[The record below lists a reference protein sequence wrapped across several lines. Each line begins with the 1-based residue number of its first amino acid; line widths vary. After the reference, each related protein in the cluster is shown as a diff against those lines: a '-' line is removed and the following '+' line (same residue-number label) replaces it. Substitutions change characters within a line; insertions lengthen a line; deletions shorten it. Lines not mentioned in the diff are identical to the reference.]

1 MPSANETNRSYR
13 RGAIMGLTMA
23 EAFILIAFALLLLFF
38 FLQRQANTEAMHAFR
53 SLSEERRKAVGESIL
68 DGSLTAFLIL
78 RERGVDFSTPEEHER
93 PEENWRFI
101 AQDEV
106 LRIVDGV
113 SGLSPALQNEIA
125 DIFERED
132 ARDLLDLAVILGEA
146 ELEEREI
153 DYILELAEE
162 SEMSVEQILETS
174 ELKKEIDRRGTSIEE
189 LAEAAVELEA
199 QEQEGRFRE
208 EIADKIRAAA
218 ERQEELVAALQRELG
233 DLVEEAGGRID
244 PTSGSI
250 ILPDEVLFEQ
260 GEASITQEQR
270 NFLND
275 ICEPWLHQLNIS
287 DADIS
292 EAKIE
297 GHASSEW
304 NPDSDAREAYL
315 GNLDLSQRRSQ
326 AVLRECMDLVID
338 PELLEWARSHLIAV
352 GYSSVRPVMR
362 DGEENRI
369 ASRRV
374 VFSATPNRES
384 LIEDI
389 ETEANKPQGDR

>member
-1 MPSANETNRSYR
+1 MSSASETNRSYR

-38 FLQRQANTEAMHAFR
+38 FLQRQANTEAMQAFR
-53 SLSEERRKAVGESIL
+53 SLSEERRQAVGESIL

-78 RERGVDFSTPEEHER
+78 RERGVDFSTPEEHEM

-106 LRIVDGV
+106 LRIVDVV
-113 SGLSPALQNEIA
+113 SGLPPALLSEIA
-125 DIFERED
+125 DIFESED
-132 ARDLLDLAVILGEA
+132 ARGLLDLAIILGEA
-146 ELEEREI
+146 ELEEREM

-162 SEMSVEQILETS
+162 SEMSMKQIVQTS
-174 ELKKEIDRRGTSIEE
+174 EFIKEIDRRGTSVEE
-189 LAEAAVELEA
+189 LAEAAVDLEA

-233 DLVEEAGGRID
+233 SLVEEAGGRID
-244 PTSGSI
+244 PSTGEI
-250 ILPDEVLFEQ
+250 IFPGVLFEQ
-260 GEASITQEQR
+260 GEASITQER
-270 NFLND
+270 RDFLNEF
-275 ICEPWLHQLNIS
+275 CEPWLNLLRLS
-287 DADIS
+287 SVDIF
-292 EAKIE
+292 EVKIE

-304 NPDSDAREAYL
+304 NPDSGVREAYL

-326 AVLRECMDLVID
+326 AVLRECMDLVNE
-338 PELLEWARSHLIAV
+338 PELLDWAMSHMIAV
-352 GYSSVRPVMR
+352 GYSSARTVSQNGQE
-362 DGEENRI
+362 DRI

-374 VFSATPNRES
+374 VFSATANRES
-384 LIEDI
+384 LIEEI

>member
-1 MPSANETNRSYR
+1 MSSANETNRSYR

-38 FLQRQANTEAMHAFR
+38 FLQRQANTEAMQAFR
-53 SLSEERRKAVGESIL
+53 SLSEERRQAVGDSIL

-106 LRIVDGV
+106 LRIIDGV
-113 SGLSPALQNEIA
+113 SGLPPALQNEIA
-125 DIFERED
+125 DIFESEE
-132 ARDLLDLAVILGEA
+132 ARDLLELAIILGDA

-162 SEMSVEQILETS
+162 SEMTVEQIVQTS
-174 ELKKEIDRRGTSIEE
+174 VFKKEIDRRGTSIEE
-189 LAEAAVELEA
+189 LAEAADELEA

-233 DLVEEAGGRID
+233 SLVEEAGGRID
-244 PTSGSI
+244 PSTGEI
-250 ILPDEVLFEQ
+250 IFPGVLFEQ
-260 GEASITQEQR
+260 GEASITRER
-270 NFLND
+270 RDFLNEF
-275 ICEPWLHQLNIS
+275 CEPWLNLLRLS
-287 DADIS
+287 SVDIY
-292 EAKIE
+292 EVKIE

-304 NPDSDAREAYL
+304 NPDSGVREAYL

-326 AVLRECMDLVID
+326 AVLRECMDLVND
-338 PELLEWARSHLIAV
+338 PELLDWAMNHMIAV
-352 GYSSVRPVMR
+352 GYSSARTVSQNGQE
-362 DGEENRI
+362 DRI

-374 VFSATPNRES
+374 VFSATANRES
-384 LIEDI
+384 LIEEI

>member
-1 MPSANETNRSYR
+1 MSSANETNRSYR

-38 FLQRQANTEAMHAFR
+38 FLQRQANTEAMQAFR
-53 SLSEERRKAVGESIL
+53 SLSEERRQAVGESIL

-125 DIFERED
+125 DVFEREE
-132 ARDLLDLAVILGEA
+132 ARDLLDLAIILGEA
-146 ELEEREI
+146 ELEEREL
-153 DYILELAEE
+153 DYILELVEEAEI
-162 SEMSVEQILETS
+162 SVKQIIQTS
-174 ELKKEIDRRGTSIEE
+174 EFKKEIDRRGTSIEE
-189 LAEAAVELEA
+189 LAEAAVDMEA

-244 PTSGSI
+244 PSTGEI
-250 ILPDEVLFEQ
+250 IFPGVLFEQ
-260 GEASITQEQR
+260 GEASITRER
-270 NFLND
+270 RDFLNEF
-275 ICEPWLHQLNIS
+275 CEPWLNLLRLSSVNIY
-287 DADIS
+287 
-292 EAKIE
+292 EVKIE

-304 NPDSDAREAYL
+304 NPDSGVREAYL

-326 AVLRECMDLVID
+326 AVLRECMDLVND
-338 PELLEWARSHLIAV
+338 PELLDWAMNHMIAV
-352 GYSSVRPVMR
+352 GYSSARTVSQNGQE
-362 DGEENRI
+362 DRI

-374 VFSATPNRES
+374 VFSATANRES
-384 LIEDI
+384 LIEEI